1 MITVGVKIRT
11 TRVFFDTGGF
21 LPCRVLSEDDPKE
34 KSELSTNGACAL
46 NENDRGEEKHMKQ
59 GKNYTII
66 QNLSYCV
73 RMTKEKYPI
82 LLLFCFLII
91 MANVVMPV
99 ITAFLPKVIIEEITM
114 QKEIGSILRITAGLT
129 FSLAIL
135 MGLQEYLDRLIYW
148 NKLKMNVFFLHMVT
162 IKGLTTDYRNQENEH
177 FRKLQ
182 SESFASCNGNY
193 SYYAQIYDAGVL
205 FFSNLLGF
213 TAFTGI
219 LITLNP
225 LLIVFLCVTT
235 FISFL
240 LNRRILRWV
249 DTNNEEKVSYEQKM
263 QYIVS
268 ASNDMQAAKDIRL
281 YHMTTWMDQL
291 YKENMRGLLG
301 WYRKYT
307 AKLFGVSAVDS
318 SLTFFREGVTYLVL
332 ILMVLENRISVAD
345 FVLYFNVVA
354 GFSTWLSSML
364 GQINSLERLSL
375 AMSRFRAY
383 LEYPESYRREE
394 GIPVA
399 KTGLP
404 GKITLEHVNFRYTED
419 GESILKDINLEL
431 NPGEHLA
438 VVGLNGAG
446 KTTLVKLMC
455 GLIEP
460 VSGRILYDG
469 VDIRK
474 YNRNQ
479 YYGLFGAVF
488 QDYSILP
495 VTIEEIVAES
505 VDEKVETK
513 RVEECLK
520 QAGLWDKI
528 ATLKQGSRT
537 RYDKAF
543 WDDGINLSGGETQKL
558 LLARA
563 LYRQSPVVILDEPT
577 AALDPIAENRLYEKY
592 NEMMVN
598 KTTVFISHR
607 LASTRFCDRILLID
621 GGKISEQG
629 THEQLLAQKGMYYKL
644 FETQA
649 KYYAKRVGEEV
660 TDEVS

>member
-1 MITVGVKIRT
+1 
-11 TRVFFDTGGF
+11 
-21 LPCRVLSEDDPKE
+21 
-34 KSELSTNGACAL
+34 
-46 NENDRGEEKHMKQ
+46 MKQ

-91 MANVVMPV
+91 MANVAMPV

-225 LLIVFLCVTT
+225 LLIVFLCATT

-281 YHMTTWMDQL
+281 YHMTTWMDQ
-291 YKENMRGLLG
+291 
-301 WYRKYT
+301 
-307 AKLFGVSAVDS
+307 
-318 SLTFFREGVTYLVL
+318 
-332 ILMVLENRISVAD
+332 RI
-345 FVLYFNVVA
+345 
-354 GFSTWLSSML
+354 
-364 GQINSLERLSL
+364 
-375 AMSRFRAY
+375 
-383 LEYPESYRREE
+383 
-394 GIPVA
+394 
-399 KTGLP
+399 
-404 GKITLEHVNFRYTED
+404 
-419 GESILKDINLEL
+419 
-431 NPGEHLA
+431 
-438 VVGLNGAG
+438 
-446 KTTLVKLMC
+446 
-455 GLIEP
+455 
-460 VSGRILYDG
+460 
-469 VDIRK
+469 
-474 YNRNQ
+474 
-479 YYGLFGAVF
+479 
-488 QDYSILP
+488 
-495 VTIEEIVAES
+495 
-505 VDEKVETK
+505 
-513 RVEECLK
+513 
-520 QAGLWDKI
+520 
-528 ATLKQGSRT
+528 
-537 RYDKAF
+537 
-543 WDDGINLSGGETQKL
+543 
-558 LLARA
+558 
-563 LYRQSPVVILDEPT
+563 
-577 AALDPIAENRLYEKY
+577 
-592 NEMMVN
+592 
-598 KTTVFISHR
+598 
-607 LASTRFCDRILLID
+607 
-621 GGKISEQG
+621 
-629 THEQLLAQKGMYYKL
+629 
-644 FETQA
+644 
-649 KYYAKRVGEEV
+649 
-660 TDEVS
+660 